1 MKATTDK
8 HDNPIGDGAFHCT
21 YNVID
26 LTSYGVRSTISFSD
40 TTESVYVSYINDNN
54 SKRITARFSHHIN
67 NAVKFGDQL
76 NGFLATEDEILFHL
90 GLMKRTFKPAIIL
103 QLGRNTVK
111 AKKIHEYKSCGLT
124 LPELFDLGAGADVS
138 MYVGMLIEGTNEVIT
153 SSKITSYEG
162 NYGSF
167 IYESI

>member
-26 LTSYGVRSTISFSD
+26 LTSYGVRNSISFSD

-90 GLMKRTFKPAIIL
+90 GLMKRIFKPAIIL

-111 AKKIHEYKSCGLT
+111 AKKINEYKSCGLT

-138 MYVGMLIEGTNEVIT
+138 MYMGMLIEGTNEVIT

-162 NYGSF
+162 KYGSF

>member
-1 MKATTDK
+1 MKARTDK

-21 YNVID
+21 YDVID
-26 LTSYGVRSTISFSD
+26 LASYGIRSVVSFSD

-54 SKRITARFSHHIN
+54 GKRITARFSHHIN

-76 NGFLATEDEILFHL
+76 NGFLATENEILFHL
-90 GLMKRTFKPAIIL
+90 GLMKRTFKPDIIL

-124 LPELFDLGAGADVS
+124 LSELFQLGAGADVS
-138 MYVGMLIEGTNEVIT
+138 MYTGMLIEGTNEVIT
-153 SSKITSYEG
+153 SSKINSYEG
-162 NYGSF
+162 KFGSF
-167 IYESI
+167 IYETI